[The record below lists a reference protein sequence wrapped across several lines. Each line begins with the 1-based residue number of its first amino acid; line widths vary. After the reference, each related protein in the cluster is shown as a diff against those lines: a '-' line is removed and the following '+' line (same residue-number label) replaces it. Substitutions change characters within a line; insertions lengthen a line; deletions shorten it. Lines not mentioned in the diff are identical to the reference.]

1 MPANIH
7 QQTVNTPVSDTEAVV
22 ASLLSQMTLQEKIGQ
37 MSQLNNDSERLDESI
52 QKGLVGS
59 VLNEVDVIIIN
70 KLQKIATQE
79 SRLGIP
85 LLIGRDVIHGFN
97 TIFPI
102 PLGQAASWSSDMV
115 ELCSR
120 IAAIESSNSGVNWT
134 FAPMIDISRDPR
146 WGRIAESLGEDP
158 HLCST
163 LGLSM
168 VKGFQGANLSDDTSI
183 AACAKHFVGYGA
195 SESGRDYNTTNIPE
209 NELRNVYMPPFKAAA
224 DAGVS
229 TFMTSFS
236 DLNGVPVSGNKWLLN
251 DILRTEWQYEGP
263 VVSDWESITQ
273 LITHGF
279 ASDKQTA
286 AFEACDAGVDMEMAS
301 DNYAQHLISL
311 IENNKISIEQIDTMV
326 SRILKLKFDLGL
338 FDSPFTELSASK
350 AHLNSFHLSIA
361 KQAAIKSCVLLKND
375 KQILPLCKT
384 TIESLAIIGPLA
396 DDGYEQLGTWAFDGK
411 AEHSKTC
418 LSAIKDYVKN
428 SVEVKYAVGME
439 TTRCNHQDGF
449 NEAVQFARSA
459 DVAVMILGEEAILS
473 GEAHCRSNINLP
485 GCQEALISAIHET
498 GTPIVLVIMA
508 GRPITLQPILPKVD
522 AVLFAWHPGTMGGP
536 AITDLLFGEECPSGK
551 LPVTFPRKV
560 GQIPLYYGQKNTGR
574 PASEETFVDINA
586 IKTKAPQTSLGMTCT
601 HLDTHY
607 SPLFPFGFGLSYTQF
622 EYKNIK
628 VSEYSVPMDG
638 SLKIEAS
645 ITNTGSFDAE
655 EIVQLYIRDLVGSV
669 TRPVKEL
676 KDFKRIYL
684 AAGQSK
690 IITFVLHTDE
700 LSFYD
705 RQMKFKT
712 EPGLF
717 DIWIG
722 GDSDTTLKTEFEV
735 IGVENNTTAKP
746 RIEN

>member
-1 MPANIH
+1 
-7 QQTVNTPVSDTEAVV
+7 
-22 ASLLSQMTLQEKIGQ
+22 MTLQEKIGQ
-37 MSQLNNDSERLDESI
+37 MSQLNNDSETLDSAI
-52 QKGLVGS
+52 KKGLVGS
-59 VLNEVDVIIIN
+59 VLNEVDVVVIN
-70 KLQKIATQE
+70 KLQKIATQG

-102 PLGQAASWSSDMV
+102 PLGQAASWSSEIV
-115 ELCSR
+115 ELGAR

-158 HLCST
+158 YLCST
-163 LGLSM
+163 LGLAM

-224 DAGVS
+224 DAGIS

-236 DLNGVPVSGNKWLLN
+236 DLNGVPVSGNKWLLD

-279 ASDKQTA
+279 ASDKESA

-311 IENNKISIEQIDTMV
+311 IENNKISIEQIDIMV

-338 FDSPFTELSASK
+338 FDSPIVESHRSTT
-350 AHLNSFHLSIA
+350 HLNSFHLSIA
-361 KQAAIKSCVLLKND
+361 KQAATKSCVLLKNN
-375 KQILPLCKT
+375 KQILPLSKN
-384 TIESLAIIGPLA
+384 TIDTLAIIGPLA

-411 AEHSKTC
+411 AKQSITC
-418 LSAIKDYVKN
+418 LSAIKDYVQD
-428 SVEVKYAVGME
+428 SVDVKFAVGME
-439 TTRCNHQDGF
+439 TSRSNHRDGF
-449 NEAVQFARSA
+449 NEAVQFAQSA
-459 DVAVMILGEEAILS
+459 DIAVMILGEEAILS

-485 GCQEALISAIHET
+485 GCQEQLINAIYET

-508 GRPITLQPILPKVD
+508 GRPITLQPILSKVD

-536 AITDLLFGEECPSGK
+536 AITELLFGEECPSGK
-551 LPVTFPRKV
+551 LPVTFPRTV

-574 PASEETFVDINA
+574 PASEESFVDINQ
-586 IKTKAPQTSLGMTCT
+586 IETKAPQTSLGMTST

-628 VSEYSVPMDG
+628 VNEYCIPMG
-638 SLKIEAS
+638 ASFKIEAT
-645 ITNTGSFDAE
+645 ITNTGNFNAE
-655 EIVQLYIRDLVGSV
+655 EVVQLYIRDLVGSV

-676 KDFKRIYL
+676 KGFKRIFL
-684 AAGQSK
+684 PAGKSET
-690 IITFVLHTDE
+690 IAFSLHTDE
-700 LSFYD
+700 LAFYD
-705 RQMKFKT
+705 RQMDFKT

-717 DIWIG
+717 NVWIG
-722 GDSDTTLKTEFEV
+722 GNSDTELKTEFEV
-735 IGVENNTTAKP
+735 FCPEHEAK
-746 RIEN
+746 I